1 MAETSDIT
9 TTDPFLRAKLE
20 ALAEFAAGAGHEINN
35 PVATIVGRAELLLKG
50 ESNPER
56 RQALL
61 TIGAQA
67 LRIRDMIGD
76 LMLFARPPKSES
88 KPLVLSEAVAEVVK
102 KLGES
107 ARTKSLSVTML
118 GEPIVPIF
126 ADPTQLR
133 VVISNLLLNSLN
145 ASAVG
150 GSVSIKW
157 TLRDNAAR
165 QWAVLEMHDRG
176 VGLSAIEREH
186 LFDPFFSGRQAGRGL
201 GFGLCK
207 CWRIVE
213 QHGGQIECESS
224 PELGTTFRVLWP
236 ANAELAGS

>member
-1 MAETSDIT
+1 MSKLLDIST
-9 TTDPFLRAKLE
+9 ADAFLRAKLE

-35 PVATIVGRAELLLKG
+35 PVATIVGRTELLLKG
-50 ESNPER
+50 ETNPER

-76 LMLFARPPKSES
+76 LMVYARPPQPQPES
-88 KPLVLSEAVAEVVK
+88 LNLVEVVNEVVLKLDESLRAK
-102 KLGES
+102 KMTVLLQREP
-107 ARTKSLSVTML
+107 SVKIL
-118 GEPIVPIF
+118 
-126 ADPTQLR
+126 ADLVQLR

-145 ASAVG
+145 ASVPG
-150 GSVSIKW
+150 GSITVECSN
-157 TLRDNAAR
+157 READSRNS
-165 QWAVLEMHDRG
+165 AVLVVRDKG
-176 VGLSAIEREH
+176 VVLSDIEREH

-213 QHGGQIECESS
+213 MHGGRIDCESTVES
-224 PELGTTFRVLWP
+224 GTIFRVIWP
-236 ANAELAGS
+236 AAG